1 MKIDFR
7 EIQETLLDTSV
18 KPMLNFIHMIETEYF
33 TTKDVSEK
41 TNKSPYAILKYARTK
56 TTIKTEWEG
65 NHYRYYW
72 TENDINEYKQYLEN
86 LKDKSYLKVH
96 HKFKDT
102 NKLDTYYKRLNRA
115 IKNGEIERA
124 ELIRAEIKEKK
135 DLLN

>member
-56 TTIKTEWEG
+56 TTIKTEGEG
-65 NHYRYYW
+65 NQKRYYW

-124 ELIRAEIKEKK
+124 ELIRAEIKGKK

>member
-56 TTIKTEWEG
+56 TTIKTEGEA
-65 NHYRYYW
+65 NQKRYYW

-96 HKFKDT
+96 HKLKDT
-102 NKLDTYYKRLNRA
+102 NKLDSYYKRLNRA